1 MGLTS
6 SLLINACVSG
16 VFPSP
21 ATFEFGGFWEASFLA
36 GARAAVGTLA
46 YVPPDL
52 AGEVAV
58 SFFAGR
64 LSGLTPAEALR
75 RAQLSPRPAYPDGM
89 WVAHIIAG
97 RADFTCRPG
106 PAA

>member
-1 MGLTS
+1 MPAS
-6 SLLINACVSG
+6 RG

-75 RAQLSPRPAYPDGM
+75 RAQPRPRPAYPDGM